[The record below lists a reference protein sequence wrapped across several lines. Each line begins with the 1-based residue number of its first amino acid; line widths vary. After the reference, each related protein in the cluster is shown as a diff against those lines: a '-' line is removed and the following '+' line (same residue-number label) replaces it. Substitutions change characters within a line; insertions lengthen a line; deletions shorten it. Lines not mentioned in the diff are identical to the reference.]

1 MAGHQQ
7 ELRGH
12 VAPTGRDPAVE
23 LGGDPV
29 NELGSRLK
37 AERLRSG
44 LSLREV
50 ARRLGVSPS
59 FVSQM
64 ENGKSQPSVATLYS
78 VTQLLGLSIDELFAQ
93 DDEAPGSSDSAA
105 PAQLREAGADIDAEA
120 PRATTRT
127 VSRSDFGSPS
137 DAWEHDGST
146 ARFVLVR
153 PETRPRL
160 VMDSGVIWEQLA
172 TNGDGNLDFMEIIYP
187 PGSSS
192 TNDAR
197 MLRHQ
202 GIEYGYLLNGELEIT
217 YGFDK
222 YTLRAGESM
231 ALDSTVPHLLT
242 NHGSEPAR
250 GIWAVHHCA
259 EPAARSE

>member
-1 MAGHQQ
+1 
-7 ELRGH
+7 
-12 VAPTGRDPAVE
+12 
-23 LGGDPV
+23 
-29 NELGSRLK
+29 
-37 AERLRSG
+37 
-44 LSLREV
+44 
-50 ARRLGVSPS
+50 
-59 FVSQM
+59 
-64 ENGKSQPSVATLYS
+64 
-78 VTQLLGLSIDELFAQ
+78 
-93 DDEAPGSSDSAA
+93 
-105 PAQLREAGADIDAEA
+105 
-120 PRATTRT
+120 
-127 VSRSDFGSPS
+127 
-137 DAWEHDGST
+137 
-146 ARFVLVR
+146 
-153 PETRPRL
+153 
-160 VMDSGVIWEQLA
+160 MDSGVIWEQLA